1 MVFTFQDAL
10 AEINHHAVFLSPKTI
25 GKLQDRVKAVNS
37 ETATTT
43 AAAAAAPSLSK
54 KRKASSSDSDS
65 DLLSNKENNT
75 APNGANIQE
84 VEDDDIDSDDDR
96 LAIPKWSCGQLRAK
110 IRKFVATDKVMK
122 VSEFQ
127 DAIGVSGKS
136 YYAFMKQHGTW
147 EGSES
152 HTFIHAHRFLMKRE
166 LLGLDKK
173 GKGKQKGKCKDP
185 EGKEP
190 AKKKSKAEA
199 ASGKKAKEAVFAA
212 KYDVS
217 SVSLPGEAQGEV
229 PVYDTCDEIRKK
241 IKAVLR
247 DPNMTRAAFCRE
259 ISKTWPDRAANLK
272 ENALQGTSL
281 GSFLSKKG
289 SREGRTS
296 LIFYASYVFFEK
308 LRIRDGK
315 PKTQFREE
323 MEDIWGSVGF
333 DIWSSP
339 STRYITTKDRHLYAD
354 EYGHIR
360 VV

>member
-10 AEINHHAVFLSPKTI
+10 EEINHYGVFLSPKTI
-25 GKLQDRVKAVNS
+25 GQLQDRVKAVNS
-37 ETATTT
+37 GTAT
-43 AAAAAAPSLSK
+43 AGPSLSK
-54 KRKASSSDSDS
+54 KRAISISDSDS
-65 DLLSNKENNT
+65 DLFSDKENNT
-75 APNGANIQE
+75 APNGADIHE
-84 VEDDDIDSDDDR
+84 ATAEEDDDEDDIDSDDDR
-96 LAIPKWSCGQLRAK
+96 LATPKWSCGQLRAK

-127 DAIGVSGKS
+127 KAIGVSGKS

-147 EGSES
+147 EGAES
-152 HTFIHAHRFLMKRE
+152 HSFIRAHRFFMKRE

-173 GKGKQKGKCKDP
+173 RKGKGKGKGKD

-190 AKKKSKAEA
+190 AKKKSKTEA
-199 ASGKKAKEAVFAA
+199 ASLKNAKEAAFAA

-229 PVYDTCDEIRKK
+229 AVYDQCDEIRKK

-247 DPNMTRAAFCRE
+247 DPDMTRAAFCRE

-296 LIFYASYVFFEK
+296 LVFYASYVLFEK

-323 MEDIWGSVGF
+323 MEDIWGPRGF
-333 DIWSSP
+333 DIWTST
-339 STRYITTKDRHLYAD
+339 STRYLTTKKMYIYSD
-354 EYGHIR
+354 EYGQVR
-360 VV
+360 VG